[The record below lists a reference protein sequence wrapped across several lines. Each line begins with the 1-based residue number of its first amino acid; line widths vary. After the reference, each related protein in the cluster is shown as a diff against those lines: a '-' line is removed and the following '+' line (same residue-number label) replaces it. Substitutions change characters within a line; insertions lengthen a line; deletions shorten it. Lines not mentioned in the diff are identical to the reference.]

1 MPGHT
6 KKVNKVRQPQAVHR
20 NQQRGEHH
28 TVAHGGGTNMGG
40 PEKDRKSKISWVWAS
55 GTENLAKKRGGFAPL
70 GRVVG
75 APGAAQTH
83 KM

>member
-1 MPGHT
+1 
-6 KKVNKVRQPQAVHR
+6 
-20 NQQRGEHH
+20 
-28 TVAHGGGTNMGG
+28 MGG
-40 PEKDRKSKISWVWAS
+40 PEKDRKSKISWVWAR